1 MDNDLRNTILES
13 LEYEL
18 DMIHDKCKGGHKLYN
33 PNQKSN
39 TLINSIL
46 DYLMGIVFLLFS
58 PVLPFLNLANR
69 FRVHENYNSNVLNF
83 ITSPNITSSGDENVL
98 GFIKSGNQYNF
109 KIKYYIDYLK
119 LIYRIMLKIGFK
131 AWYYQCVIK
140 LPEIIMVLDFISATN
155 IKTVKI
161 SNHYDRWAYL
171 FSILCVENNMK
182 LVVYQ
187 HGIVFNPENEGWKPK
202 KKLPRVDEL
211 FCYDKK
217 SANYFIEHIYV
228 DVDSVNYFKNKVHYK
243 DVDSVEVNFLLIGS
257 GFLECVKKE
266 IHISNYIAKA
276 YPNVNIF
283 IKPHPKFNFSYSRL
297 DVSTGAKTINFNIK
311 PDVMVHF
318 GSTLASD
325 IKLEHN
331 NVIDLNVASL
341 GLEQS
346 LLIIDKVM
354 QNIK

>member
-161 SNHYDRWAYL
+161 SNHY
-171 FSILCVENNMK
+171 
-182 LVVYQ
+182 
-187 HGIVFNPENEGWKPK
+187 NPENAGRKPK